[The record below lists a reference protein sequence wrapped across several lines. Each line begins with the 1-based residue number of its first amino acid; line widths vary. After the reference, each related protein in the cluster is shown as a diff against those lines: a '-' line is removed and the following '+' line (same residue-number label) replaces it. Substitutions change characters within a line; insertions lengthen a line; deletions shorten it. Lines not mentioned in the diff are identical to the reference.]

1 MYDEEGL
8 EISNKLIKQYLTD
21 KLGESIQFCDTHR
34 KNQSQFVFSSKLDIK
49 DIVNILQSQDTMKDA
64 AVKTH
69 QALLNMNF
77 NLNKFCDSEDL
88 KNSWHNT
95 NVLYTIV
102 WFFAGLFKISK
113 THLLKD
119 IDYDEIDK
127 PDEMFDEYEFNQS
140 SSSDKQRKNTFKI
153 N

>member
-1 MYDEEGL
+1 MSEIWNIYDEEGL

-64 AVKTH
+64 AIKTH

-77 NLNKFCDSEDL
+77 NLYKFCDSEDL
-88 KNSWHNT
+88 KNS
-95 NVLYTIV
+95 
-102 WFFAGLFKISK
+102 
-113 THLLKD
+113 
-119 IDYDEIDK
+119 
-127 PDEMFDEYEFNQS
+127 
-140 SSSDKQRKNTFKI
+140 
-153 N
+153 